1 MPALP
6 IEWSIGKA
14 VEPDLARQNDEI
26 RVLMKY
32 PG

>member
-1 MPALP
+1 LAA
-6 IEWSIGKA
+6 A
-14 VEPDLARQNDEI
+14 VEPDLLGQNDPQI